1 MQSLS
6 TPSTTVE
13 EWNINWK
20 LTFILYQ
27 LPLTLTYMEKFDL
40 AVIGAGPSGYAA
52 AMRSLDFRKRTV
64 LIEKKELGGAGV
76 TNGALSSKTWWE
88 LSRETASFRKNLKRF
103 NIDVPSINY
112 KEVQDEVLRAV
123 HERKDMLELH
133 LEQMKDS
140 TYHGLLSFK
149 KGEAKLLT
157 QHEIEIYTGEGAPER
172 IWANHIVLAT
182 GSRPR
187 YLPEL
192 PIDEQIVMT
201 SDGIE
206 KMMDFPESMV
216 IVGAGVIGC
225 EYATIFSGFGKT
237 KVSLIDKGARILPF
251 EDEDVVRVIE
261 RNMEN
266 NGVLVHRNSHLIR
279 MEIKNNRVEYELE
292 YDDGT
297 KGTFNVE
304 KALVAVGRVPNYEGL
319 WDSTVPISIN
329 RRGIEDNDT
338 QTSIANIYA
347 VGDITA
353 DISLVNIGELEGRYA
368 VEKIFGSPRKKLV
381 YENISTIMFLN
392 PEVAGVGLNETQAR
406 EQGLDYKVVTL
417 DYSCIPRAIA
427 KRNTQGFIKLMVT
440 TDDTMKVLGVKII
453 GNHASSA
460 IQAIAL
466 LIFMEKGI
474 EELSEC
480 IHPHPSITEGIQEC
494 VRMLLGKSL
503 LKPDALSAKLSCR
516 TSIKGIYKDL
526 RF

>member
-1 MQSLS
+1 
-6 TPSTTVE
+6 
-13 EWNINWK
+13 
-20 LTFILYQ
+20 
-27 LPLTLTYMEKFDL
+27 MEKFDL
-40 AVIGAGPSGYAA
+40 VVIGAGPSGYAA
-52 AMRSLDFRKRTV
+52 AMRSLDFKKKTL
-64 LIEKKELGGAGV
+64 LIEKDKVGGAGV

-103 NIDVPSINY
+103 NIEVPSINY
-112 KEVQDEVLRAV
+112 KEMRSEVLSAIQ
-123 HERKDMLELH
+123 ERKGMLEEHMQL
-133 LEQMKDS
+133 MKDS
-140 TYHGLLSFK
+140 HFNDLLSFK
-149 KGEAKLLT
+149 KGKARLLN
-157 QHEIEIYTGEGAPER
+157 QNEIEIDTGEGPKEI
-172 IWANHIVLAT
+172 IWAANIILAT
-182 GSRPR
+182 GSHPR
-187 YLPEL
+187 YLPDL
-192 PIDEQIVMT
+192 PIDEKIIMT

-206 KMMDFPESMV
+206 SMEDFPESMV

-237 KVSLIDKGARILPF
+237 KVSLIDKGSRILPF

-266 NGVLVHRNSHLIR
+266 SGVLVHRNSHLIR
-279 MEIKNNRVEYELE
+279 MEIKNGRVEYELQ

-297 KGTFNVE
+297 KGTFNVA
-304 KALVAVGRVPNYEGL
+304 KALIAVGRTPNFEDL
-319 WDSTVPISIN
+319 WSNDIPIHISK
-329 RRGIEDNDT
+329 RGIEDNDT
-338 QTSIANIYA
+338 QTNVSNIYA

-353 DISLVNIGELEGRYA
+353 DISLVNVGELEGRYA
-368 VEKIFGSPRKKLV
+368 VEKIFDHPKRKLV

-406 EQGLDYKVVTL
+406 EKGLDYKVVTL

-440 TDDTMKVLGVKII
+440 NSEPMKILGVKII

-466 LIFMEKGI
+466 LIFMDKGI

-480 IHPHPSITEGIQEC
+480 VHPHPSITEGVQEC
-494 VRMLLGKSL
+494 VRMLLGKSMFKPEA
-503 LKPDALSAKLSCR
+503 LKGKLSCR
-516 TSIKGIYKDL
+516 CSIKGVYSDL